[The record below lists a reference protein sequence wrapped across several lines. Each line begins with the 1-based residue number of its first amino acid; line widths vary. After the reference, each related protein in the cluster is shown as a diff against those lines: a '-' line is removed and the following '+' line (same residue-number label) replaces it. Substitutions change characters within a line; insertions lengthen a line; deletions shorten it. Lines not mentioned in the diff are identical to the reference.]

1 VPKKQPIK
9 RSPLRSGRRV
19 RWTFEVSADVG
30 AENRARVKKPAKKRK
45 RARPIAQ
52 LASPSPHPHVHAG
65 HDSVTSSTTETV
77 VPAAAPVVAT
87 RPAVEPTSPV
97 LTAPV
102 MQPTPPWQPTGGQM
116 VVLAGI
122 AVLVIATVAVPLRA
136 PASDTLR
143 SQQPEER
150 ESAAAVAKP
159 LSATAAPAAPVAAM
173 ARPLVKTLAL
183 TESPKKSSVQ
193 NATNRT
199 AEPIRPS
206 SLGSVAAN
214 DNIPM
219 AKGST
224 TEPVLPE
231 PIPAAPSSASAA
243 NLSPTTI
250 TGCLEISTDGNEFR
264 LADTE
269 GADAPKSRN
278 WRTGFL
284 RKRTAPI
291 ALVGVTDPLALKKS
305 VGKRVAATGL
315 LTSREL
321 QVSSLR
327 SVGSSCN

>member
-1 VPKKQPIK
+1 
-9 RSPLRSGRRV
+9 
-19 RWTFEVSADVG
+19 
-30 AENRARVKKPAKKRK
+30 
-45 RARPIAQ
+45 
-52 LASPSPHPHVHAG
+52 
-65 HDSVTSSTTETV
+65 
-77 VPAAAPVVAT
+77 
-87 RPAVEPTSPV
+87 
-97 LTAPV
+97 
-102 MQPTPPWQPTGGQM
+102 M

-122 AVLVIATVAVPLRA
+122 AVLVIATVALPLRP
-136 PASDTLR
+136 PANDTLR
-143 SQQPEER
+143 SQQQPEER

-159 LSATAAPAAPVAAM
+159 LPTTAAPAAPVAAM
-173 ARPLVKTLAL
+173 ARRPVVKTSAL
-183 TESPKKSSVQ
+183 TEVPKKSSVQ

-199 AEPIRPS
+199 AEPTRSTSP
-206 SLGSVAAN
+206 GSVAAN
-214 DNIPM
+214 DNVPM

-231 PIPAAPSSASAA
+231 PMPAAPSSASAA

-269 GADAPKSRN
+269 GADAPRSRS

-284 RKRTAPI
+284 KKRTAPI
-291 ALVGVTDPLALKKS
+291 ALVGVADPLVLKKS